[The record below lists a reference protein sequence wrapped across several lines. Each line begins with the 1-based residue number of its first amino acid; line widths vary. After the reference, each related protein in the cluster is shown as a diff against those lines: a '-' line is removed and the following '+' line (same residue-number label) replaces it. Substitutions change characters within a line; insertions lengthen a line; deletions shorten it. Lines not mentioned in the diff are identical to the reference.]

1 MLTGLATAT
10 ATAAPVQVGPIWRRS
25 MRTRVAEDASRL
37 AVEPAGRRALVAPRY
52 NSFVDTAPSILEI
65 GLLLLAAV
73 ALGWTAR
80 RLGLPAVVGYLA
92 LGLAVS
98 PFTPGF
104 VADRGQLQLLADVGV
119 VLLLFEV
126 GIEVDLGRLRR
137 EQRGLLWASPLQVVL
152 TTAIAGI
159 AAWMAGLAPIPASLI
174 GLSVALSSS
183 VVIVNITRSRRRT
196 TDRATES
203 ALLGWSVL
211 QDVTGVVLAV
221 VLLAALGIGDRPV
234 VVTLAGLLVFGGLA
248 SVTAVVVPRVL
259 HALRDQHDLFLIT
272 SVASGLAV
280 AGLGAVVFAVPLAL
294 AAFVGGL
301 AITESPVSAEA
312 RRRLLPFRDLFAVLF
327 FVAIGTLVDPVDLR
341 RGLPWLGLFLV
352 LIVAAKVGVAFALA
366 RLARINAQPLQVAV
380 GLGQMGEFSF
390 VLASTLVAAGAIGG
404 DVYVASIAAV
414 ALSIAMSTVLIRL
427 VPVGDVGMARA
438 G

>member
-1 MLTGLATAT
+1 M
-10 ATAAPVQVGPIWRRS
+10 
-25 MRTRVAEDASRL
+25 
-37 AVEPAGRRALVAPRY
+37 
-52 NSFVDTAPSILEI
+52 DTAPSILEI
-65 GLLLLAAV
+65 GLLLLAAA

-80 RLGLPAVVGYLA
+80 RFGLPAVVGYLA

-98 PFTPGF
+98 PFTPGY
-104 VADRGQLQLLADVGV
+104 VADRGQLQLLADLGV

-126 GIEVDLGRLRR
+126 GIEVDLVRLRR
-137 EQRGLLWASPLQVVL
+137 EQRGLIWASPLQVVL
-152 TTAIAGI
+152 TTAIAGV
-159 AAWMAGLAPIPASLI
+159 AAWMAGLAPIPAALI

-196 TDRATES
+196 TDRTTES

-211 QDVTGVVLAV
+211 QDVTGVALAA
-221 VLLAALGIGDRPV
+221 VLLAGLGIGERPIV
-234 VVTLAGLLVFGGLA
+234 VMLAGLLAFGGLA
-248 SVTAVVVPRVL
+248 ASTAVVLPRVL

-272 SVASGLAV
+272 SVASGLAL

-301 AITESPVSAEA
+301 AITDSPVAAEA

-327 FVAIGTLVDPVDLR
+327 FVAIGTLVDPVDLG
-341 RGLPWLGLFLV
+341 RGLPWLGLLLG
-352 LIVAAKVGVAFALA
+352 LIVVAKVGVAFTLA
-366 RLARINAQPLQVAV
+366 RLARISTRPFQVAV

-390 VLASTLVAAGAIGG
+390 VLASALVAAGAIGG

-414 ALSIAMSTVLIRL
+414 AISIALSTVLIRL
-427 VPVGDVGMARA
+427 VPVGDA
-438 G
+438 GVASAG